1 MRIDIMTLF
10 PDMCRAYL
18 GASIIGRAREA
29 GKVQIEC
36 TDIRD
41 YTQDKHRRVDDSPY
55 GGGMGMIMQAQPI
68 YDCYM
73 DLCKKTGARPHLI
86 YLTPQ
91 GKTLT
96 QQRVK
101 ELAKLDYIAL
111 LCALTAFYEKKVLHL
126 PPAKPAA
133 LSPHQRKR
141 LGLFIAAELA
151 SILLTV
157 FLIVWLCPGHW
168 AVVPAE
174 QWGILLF
181 RAVIDFG
188 IGAGIAEEV
197 LFRGTMR
204 KAFQKNFGI
213 RSSIVA
219 TSLVFGLLHTMNAA
233 SAGAA
238 CLTLLMTAALGALLC
253 LIRLKTGTLL
263 APIVFH
269 ALWNIAFL
277 GLVNTGAAQSPYTI
291 ATYVTQSPLCDWFP
305 LLTIAL
311 LFFPVL
317 KTGPEKNTAR
327 R

>member
-41 YTQDKHRRVDDSPY
+41 YTQDKHGRVDDSPY

-111 LCALTAFYEKKVLHL
+111 LCGHYEGVDERVIEELQPEEISVGDYVLTGGEL
-126 PPAKPAA
+126 PA
-133 LSPHQRKR
+133 
-141 LGLFIAAELA
+141 
-151 SILLTV
+151 
-157 FLIVWLCPGHW
+157 LIVADAVSRMIPGVLSSDECFTEESHYSSLLEYPQYTRPYVW
-168 AVVPAE
+168 HGRQVP
-174 QWGILLF
+174 
-181 RAVIDFG
+181 
-188 IGAGIAEEV
+188 EV
-197 LFRGTMR
+197 LITGHHANVEAWRR
-204 KAFQKNFGI
+204 EQ
-213 RSSIVA
+213 S
-219 TSLVFGLLHTMNAA
+219 
-233 SAGAA
+233 
-238 CLTLLMTAALGALLC
+238 
-253 LIRLKTGTLL
+253 LIRTAERRPDMLEKAQLTEKEIRFLSDLK
-263 APIVFH
+263 
-269 ALWNIAFL
+269 
-277 GLVNTGAAQSPYTI
+277 
-291 ATYVTQSPLCDWFP
+291 
-305 LLTIAL
+305 
-311 LFFPVL
+311 
-317 KTGPEKNTAR
+317 R
-327 R
+327 